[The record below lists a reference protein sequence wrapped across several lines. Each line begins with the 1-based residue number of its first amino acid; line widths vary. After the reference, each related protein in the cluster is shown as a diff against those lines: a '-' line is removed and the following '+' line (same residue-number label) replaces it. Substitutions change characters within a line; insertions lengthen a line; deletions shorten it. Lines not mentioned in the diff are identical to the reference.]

1 MYKRQKPKH
10 YNTQSGNEAYLCIKN
25 ASCNWQWNLTILISV
40 MSNTLL
46 CFLLFIRKIFWYRE
60 KHFAMLIVS
69 INFHNLCSGELSR
82 LLLQVPVFTITF
94 SAFTFLAFNCPSAVI
109 ILSFYYCSGSIGWSS
124 SKHQTMY
131 PRVRGIK
138 QHKGHNYFYTEIWKS
153 SPVPKISIPRMR
165 YIITQAFL

>member
-10 YNTQSGNEAYLCIKN
+10 YNTQSGNEAYLCSKN
-25 ASCNWQWNLTILISV
+25 ASCNWQLNLTVLISV

-69 INFHNLCSGELSR
+69 INFYNLCSGELSR
-82 LLLQVPVFTITF
+82 LLLQVFTITF

-131 PRVRGIK
+131 PRVREIK
-138 QHKGHNYFYTEIWKS
+138 QHKGHNYFYTVIWKS

-165 YIITQAFL
+165 YFITQAFL